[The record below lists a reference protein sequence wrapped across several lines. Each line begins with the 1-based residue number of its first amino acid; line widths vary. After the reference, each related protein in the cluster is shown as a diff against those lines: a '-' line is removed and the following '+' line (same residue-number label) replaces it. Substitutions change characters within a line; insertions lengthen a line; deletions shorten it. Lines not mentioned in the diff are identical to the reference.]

1 MTRPLFYQQT
11 KWRLVG
17 QKINQRLPSHVHQA
31 IGTSPEEKRFREATE
46 LSFCCPL
53 PPLKFY
59 VKMLLSK
66 LENEIFS
73 LHQT

>member
-1 MTRPLFYQQT
+1 MSRPLFYQQT
-11 KWRLVG
+11 DLTMTD
-17 QKINQRLPSHVHQA
+17 QKSGRKN
-31 IGTSPEEKRFREATE
+31 TE

-53 PPLKFY
+53 PPKIFY

-73 LHQT
+73 LYQT